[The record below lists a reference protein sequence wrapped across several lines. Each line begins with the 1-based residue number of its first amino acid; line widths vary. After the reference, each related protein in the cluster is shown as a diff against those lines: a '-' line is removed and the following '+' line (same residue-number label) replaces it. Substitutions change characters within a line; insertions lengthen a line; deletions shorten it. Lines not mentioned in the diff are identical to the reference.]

1 MFVPVYKRR
10 LLSFVSSH
18 AGSPQK
24 SFRPA
29 LAVCAALL
37 SVASPGAAVANN
49 VGESIAWQF
58 ETTADKLNRA
68 AIEDLR
74 LKRLS
79 GYYAAPIYNTYI
91 DRQYNCSVT
100 STATGNDSVKS
111 AVGNSP
117 SSGGNSASSLG
128 NNDSTS
134 MSPGFGSQDSSV
146 TGNQTNEGE
155 VESSARG
162 NVSTS
167 VRGDTFQTLNTAQD
181 NSGNQSANVSA
192 SNACQ
197 FGALNQ

>member
-1 MFVPVYKRR
+1 MFIHDNVQATLPT
-10 LLSFVSSH
+10 
-18 AGSPQK
+18 AGILN
-24 SFRPA
+24 RHG
-29 LAVCAALL
+29 AALR
-37 SVASPGAAVANN
+37 SAIAAILVTSSLIAPTAGLANN
-49 VGESIAWQF
+49 LAENFAWQF

-74 LKRLS
+74 LKRVS
-79 GYYAAPIYNTYI
+79 GFYSAPIYNTYI

-100 STATGNDSVKS
+100 SSATGNDSIKS

-117 SSGGNSASSLG
+117 SSGGNSASALG

-134 MSPGFGSQDSSV
+134 MSPGIGSQGSAV
-146 TGNQTNEGE
+146 TGNQSNAGE
-155 VESSARG
+155 VESAAKG
-162 NVSTS
+162 NVETS

>member
-1 MFVPVYKRR
+1 MIPVNHKRSLLGWR
-10 LLSFVSSH
+10 SNGIGTPKKLLS
-18 AGSPQK
+18 
-24 SFRPA
+24 PA
-29 LAVCAALL
+29 VTISAVLLSAAL
-37 SVASPGAAVANN
+37 PGAAVANN
-49 VGESIAWQF
+49 VSESIAWQF

-162 NVSTS
+162 DVSTS

>member
-1 MFVPVYKRR
+1 MITCIGRNVPLRDGREPIVSAKKSIRTTFTAFV
-10 LLSFVSSH
+10 
-18 AGSPQK
+18 
-24 SFRPA
+24 
-29 LAVCAALL
+29 ALL
-37 SVASPGAAVANN
+37 GAVSPGAAIANN
-49 VGESIAWQF
+49 VAENMAWQF

-91 DRQYNCSVT
+91 DRQFNCSVT

-117 SSGGNSASSLG
+117 SSGGNSASALG

-134 MSPGFGSQDSSV
+134 MASGLGSQDSSV
-146 TGNQTNEGE
+146 SGKQSNEGE

-162 NVSTS
+162 DVSTS

>member
-1 MFVPVYKRR
+1 MFVPAYKRR
-10 LLSFVSSH
+10 LLSLVSWH
-18 AGSPQK
+18 EGSPKK
-24 SFRPA
+24 SFGPA

>member
-1 MFVPVYKRR
+1 MLYTSK
-10 LLSFVSSH
+10 SSITSSE
-18 AGSPQK
+18 AVKPTRNKTSL
-24 SFRPA
+24 R
-29 LAVCAALL
+29 LAVTTAIVI
-37 SVASPGAAVANN
+37 SGFVASTSAHANN
-49 VGESIAWQF
+49 LAENLAWQF

-91 DRQYNCSVT
+91 DRQFNCSVN

-117 SSGGNSASSLG
+117 SSGGNSSSALG
-128 NNDSTS
+128 NNDPTS
-134 MSPGFGSQDSSV
+134 MSSGFGSTDSTV
-146 TGNQTNEGE
+146 TGEQSNKGE

-167 VRGDTFQTLNTAQD
+167 VRGDTFQTLNTDQG
-181 NSGNQSANVSA
+181 NSRNQSANVSA

>member
-1 MFVPVYKRR
+1 MITQNHKRS
-10 LLSFVSSH
+10 LLNLGSNRI
-18 AGSPQK
+18 GSPTK
-24 SFRPA
+24 SRRPA
-29 LAVCAALL
+29 LTVFAVLL
-37 SVASPGAAVANN
+37 GVVLPGAAVANN

-117 SSGGNSASSLG
+117 SSGGNSASALG

-134 MSPGFGSQDSSV
+134 MSPGFGSQGSSV

>member
-1 MFVPVYKRR
+1 MIPVNYKRSLLR
-10 LLSFVSSH
+10 WRSNGIGAPTKLRRPAVTISAVLLS
-18 AGSPQK
+18 
-24 SFRPA
+24 
-29 LAVCAALL
+29 AAL
-37 SVASPGAAVANN
+37 PGAAVANN